1 MESARL
7 SKSELID
14 IIFYALKENN
24 IDVKEIKQREIET
37 IIDDYYILCS
47 DIQASYVR
55 GELDTFKRAA
65 CLLVAINRRYL
76 SKNRKVNASI
86 ALDAAYKM
94 CEKPYWN
101 VGENFDIPKK
111 LEEVEYKKA
120 FENDMGAYNKSK
132 ELLIYSLIYEK
143 GFPLNYSLNLE
154 LFYHVALELKHHP
167 REKSNDINSTEE
179 KTGINKLEEVENPQ
193 LNEETNLT
201 PTEGCKQRKRIF
213 GIFRR

>member
-24 IDVKEIKQREIET
+24 IDVEEIEKREIET
-37 IIDDYYILCS
+37 VIADYYILCS
-47 DIQASYVR
+47 EIQTSYVR

-76 SKNRKVNASI
+76 SMNRKLNASI

-101 VGENFDIPKK
+101 VGENFDEPKK
-111 LEEVEYKKA
+111 LEEVDFKKA
-120 FENDMGAYNKSK
+120 FENDMGAYNESK
-132 ELLIYSLIYEK
+132 ETLILSLLYEK

-154 LFYHVALELKHHP
+154 LFYQVALELKHHP
-167 REKSNDINSTEE
+167 IARTNDINPVEDETDSKPTEE
-179 KTGINKLEEVENPQ
+179 KNISTPIEEI
-193 LNEETNLT
+193 
-201 PTEGCKQRKRIF
+201 KQRKRIF